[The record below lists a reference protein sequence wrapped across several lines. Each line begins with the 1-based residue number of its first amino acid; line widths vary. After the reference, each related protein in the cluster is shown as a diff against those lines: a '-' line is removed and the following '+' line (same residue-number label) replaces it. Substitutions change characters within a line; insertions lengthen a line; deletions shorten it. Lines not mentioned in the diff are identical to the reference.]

1 MSKQFSELTEE
12 EIRENDRIAAE
23 EYKAYLESCDAEE
36 KAREEDEPTWF
47 GFGFGF
53 RF

>member
-23 EYKAYLESCDAEE
+23 EYKAYLESCEAEDKE
-36 KAREEDEPTWF
+36 WEESEPNWF
-47 GFGFGF
+47 NFGFGF